1 MSKESIVYAS
11 DAGLA
16 PGLPNNKEPGR
27 RPPILLL
34 PAMSD
39 DNLEL
44 LSCGTSVVV
53 VEEAKV
59 VSELFSSSSSSLFS
73 SGCFS
78 SAFSVDV
85 STGGKPGRR
94 RGSKPDTRALR
105 FVGGPCGAILGAF
118 SVTRNLGRFLRR
130 VKGSEGAGVVV
141 SAG

>member
-1 MSKESIVYAS
+1 
-11 DAGLA
+11 
-16 PGLPNNKEPGR
+16 
-27 RPPILLL
+27 
-34 PAMSD
+34 MSD

-59 VSELFSSSSSSLFS
+59 VSEPFSSSSSSLFS
-73 SGCFS
+73 SSCFS
-78 SAFSVDV
+78 SVLSVDV

-94 RGSKPDTRALR
+94 RGNRPDTRALR
-105 FVGGPCGAILGAF
+105 FAGELCGTIFGAL